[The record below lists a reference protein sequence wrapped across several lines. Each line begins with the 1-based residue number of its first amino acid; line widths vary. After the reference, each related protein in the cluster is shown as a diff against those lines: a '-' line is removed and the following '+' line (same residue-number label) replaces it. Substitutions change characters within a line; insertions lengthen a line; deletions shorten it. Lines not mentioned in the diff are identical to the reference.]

1 MDDATS
7 GACHHTPAGYCSLH
21 PSLERFIW
29 HFSISFTVALIMDI
43 TLFIIIQILSLKGN
57 YFTKEELKE

>member
-7 GACHHTPAGYCSLH
+7 GACHHTPAGCCFLH
-21 PSLERFIW
+21 PPLERFTW

-43 TLFIIIQILSLKGN
+43 KLFITIQILLLKGN
-57 YFTKEELKE
+57 YFTKAKLKE

>member
-7 GACHHTPAGYCSLH
+7 GACHHTPAGYWSLH
-21 PSLERFIW
+21 PSLERFTW

-57 YFTKEELKE
+57 YFTKAELKE